1 MRKGMRATN
10 PVNLSNEHFEQM
22 SKRVECRS
30 NAKRNFMLK
39 IFDNSLHTFIVI
51 TTPLL
56 ATAGW
61 KDLRILAIVLEER
74 VCYEEKH
81 PILRAH
87 QAYGDEELE
96 PRRLLLHR
104 EQKPPSE
111 ERPLVQIN
119 RQGFRLNGELDF

>member
-1 MRKGMRATN
+1 
-10 PVNLSNEHFEQM
+10 
-22 SKRVECRS
+22 
-30 NAKRNFMLK
+30 MLK
-39 IFDNSLHTFIVI
+39 IFDNSLQRFTVI
-51 TTPLL
+51 TKPLL

-61 KDLRILAIVLEER
+61 KDMRILAIVLEER

-81 PILRAH
+81 PILWAH

-111 ERPLVQIN
+111 ERPLVQIY
-119 RQGFRLNGELDF
+119 RQGFLLNGELDF

>member
-1 MRKGMRATN
+1 MDIFW
-10 PVNLSNEHFEQM
+10 PSCIISLFLS
-22 SKRVECRS
+22 
-30 NAKRNFMLK
+30 
-39 IFDNSLHTFIVI
+39 
-51 TTPLL
+51 LL
-56 ATAGW
+56 LYVVVSRPSAGW
-61 KDLRILAIVLEER
+61 KDMRILAIVLEER